1 MRQLL
6 EFESTAKSLYDP
18 LRPDSESP
26 YVMDH
31 DGNVYLEK
39 ELKSKGKLM
48 EEDIDEDEYD
58 YEYVIE
64 EEVIYEH
71 YTSPS

>member
-1 MRQLL
+1 
-6 EFESTAKSLYDP
+6 
-18 LRPDSESP
+18 
-26 YVMDH
+26 MDQ

-39 ELKSKGKLM
+39 QLKSMGKLQ

-71 YTSPS
+71 YLSPS

>member
-1 MRQLL
+1 
-6 EFESTAKSLYDP
+6 
-18 LRPDSESP
+18 
-26 YVMDH
+26 MDH